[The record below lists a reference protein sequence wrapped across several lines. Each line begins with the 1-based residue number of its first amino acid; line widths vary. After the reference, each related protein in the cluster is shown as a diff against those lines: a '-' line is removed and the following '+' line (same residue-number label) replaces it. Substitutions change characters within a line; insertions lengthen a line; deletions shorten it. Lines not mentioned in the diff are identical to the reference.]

1 MSVGGRLGRD
11 GIAAATTI
19 GAVQVVRVVT
29 GLIGGNS
36 T

>member
-1 MSVGGRLGRD
+1 MSVGGRLGRN

-19 GAVQVVRVVT
+19 GAGIRVVT